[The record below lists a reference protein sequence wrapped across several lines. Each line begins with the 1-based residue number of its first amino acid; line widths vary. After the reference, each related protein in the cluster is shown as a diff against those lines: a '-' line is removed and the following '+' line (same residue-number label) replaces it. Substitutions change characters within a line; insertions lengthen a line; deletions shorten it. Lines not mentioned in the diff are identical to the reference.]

1 MTDSRESAL
10 ALLERTRKDYL
21 AKARRVAAQI
31 AYTTQ
36 QPVCVDDVRALCP
49 PPESIDPR
57 VMGAIFNR
65 SDWEAVEF
73 INSHRRTCH
82 KRPIRRFVL
91 RDGDWPRQEEEEN
104 ERRNTL

>member
-21 AKARRVAAQI
+21 AKARSVAAQI

-57 VMGAIFNR
+57 VMGAIFNHW
-65 SDWEAVEF
+65 S
-73 INSHRRTCH
+73 RRMGSSSCVCVCVCVYEYH
-82 KRPIRRFVL
+82 KNARGEVP
-91 RDGDWPRQEEEEN
+91 
-104 ERRNTL
+104 

>member
-21 AKARRVAAQI
+21 AKARSVAAQI

-49 PPESIDPR
+49 PPPEIDPR

-73 INSHRRTCH
+73 VNSHRATCH
-82 KRPIRRFVL
+82 KRPIRRFV
-91 RDGDWPRQEEEEN
+91 PRGED
-104 ERRNTL
+104 